1 MATNISQIE
10 EDETSEEQKQ
20 WMLENDYPLD
30 KYKIDEN
37 GKVTRRGFEQ
47 EENQEEK
54 YSPAG
59 TFATEFVRDLPGTL
73 VGIGTGMATGTGLGA
88 LGLGPWGAGAGALVG
103 GIAGGMAANE
113 GTRVL
118 MEKYTPELL
127 KRLNVSASQNPK
139 AATAAGIAQAV
150 VGGRPSMEGIRTIG
164 KLAVNRTL
172 PVAART
178 AAEKALVHPT
188 INLASNVA
196 GGVSG
201 EALNVAQ
208 GGEVDPYRLAGNI
221 AGGIAFS
228 GRPWYTSATTP
239 APAATR
245 LPNGDMLIDAQ
256 NRSKSAEFV
265 AKQNEGKAA
274 ADLSTDIWEGKSSAD
289 IANLIAEKIKIGQ
302 QKLSAQDVR
311 TAAAD
316 PNIVNNLND
325 PIKLEEAIGLMEGG
339 FSSAF
344 QKSRAAVRTEAEK
357 VAEEAAKTQTDAE
370 KAARKAFNTEA
381 NKNGFIPNDARY
393 EASKITPVDD
403 IIISS
408 YMREDATA
416 KVTEDAR
423 KAEIKKRQDALKQT
437 EKDDLDGL
445 TPQQRVDRDTAA
457 GIKAGNKAE
466 SDEQGKQGKA
476 TEANKEIRANELNLD
491 EARKKADAG
500 MQKRANEAKAGKQE
514 AAEDAAQAA
523 RDLSDKQQTNARKAS
538 LKESRAHARENG
550 YSYNLERADYFFEN
564 NGIVDEATRTRY
576 ANEDA
581 AAIRDAKARKAKN
594 AEVNEKAE
602 FEAMS
607 PAEQIAFTAKKEAV
621 RIAEEVRLANR
632 SAEQTTREGIK
643 NHNADKAA
651 IKQQADLK
659 GYDLTRA
666 RLSELL
672 NAPDPLKAAADNA
685 VQYKAE
691 DDAAEKAITD
701 KIAERDETAAGRL
714 AAAEERRVAA
724 EARKVARAAPK
735 TAPAAKAAE
744 AAPVDTTV
752 IDKVD
757 FPRPD
762 EITHTF
768 KTTRGSEYAYYGNNE
783 FSKTSIRNR
792 SGAEHKDTT
801 KGLQKESRLT
811 IFVDEENLGKA
822 GIVQIPK
829 IATRFSLLDTDLKA
843 AFILTEDSGVLKA
856 GSGWPFS
863 YTTEPKVGLFPVE
876 IYYED
881 SPVGDSGR
889 NVHFGTIITEVNST
903 TAKAPE
909 AATVVTAPEVV
920 APAATAAPKV
930 KAKTT
935 AKTPASAN
943 ARRAK
948 SKPAFTSEP
957 EGAATTTDAPV
968 PKAKNPPKAPDAPG
982 AAKRPAP
989 APKAP
994 PTPAPKAET
1003 AYVPDSDAVE
1013 KISVFI
1019 DAVNEAANNDNPIA
1033 KSLQAAFKKG
1043 YITENQRAEIEQIKK
1058 AQSDEDAY
1066 QRLDELLRK
1075 HKDAVIKAENKTK
1088 PKVEADPLTI
1098 RTDYVN
1104 AQGTL
1109 RVAIETI
1116 RDKIQNYR
1124 NQQAKQEGPID
1135 SDKISSFEMGKLA
1148 DETRLSINN
1157 MLRLTNDLIVGGRSL
1172 YDTDALRE
1180 LSEFTLGRGD
1190 RLLNKLNKIDAGIT
1204 DKLKT
1209 LSTQSTESTGANVA
1223 FSRDVQGPAM
1233 SQKNL
1238 EDLIALAARH
1248 NIKVVFGTVKDPVTG
1263 NNVQGSATLDT
1274 RTIVIDPNLAR
1285 ATTGLHEVA
1294 HIIYNEAARESM
1306 QRSLGETAQST
1317 AAYKAEFDA
1326 RIAEGLT
1333 PVEAHKLAMEEG
1345 VIRAFA
1351 DQHPNVEPKE
1361 IAQWFYAV
1369 KASLKNMVSARL
1381 SQSESAA
1388 WMWIAT
1394 HQLTPWNNAEGFV
1407 PLTNS
1412 RVRYNRQEEEFK
1424 EAPNKVPRNFNPMKS
1439 VLDRVIEMFPK
1450 LGNSLKTA
1458 TNERD
1463 FKIGQWGSKAESE
1476 IVKLSPAKQKILIN
1490 HHYDDLDAKTA
1501 TAPSDTTLIPA
1512 LTEIRAALLKVA
1524 QDGNAEG
1531 HMIQTVQGNRP
1542 RSETEHYFPAQEV
1555 DAEVIAAFADPSR
1568 GADQRALRDSF
1579 LDWTQKQ
1586 WKDNNKIAAKET
1598 AAEYNQ
1604 RAIDAANEKYTER
1617 LSQMQTGGDNQAD
1630 PTFAG
1635 SRKPEGFTLPRSWR
1649 SNDLASVFSNYIKR
1663 SSIDYA
1669 TQKHLEVDEN
1679 VASMIGLP
1687 TWNKGEEVTPRLETD
1702 HRKNKDVNLALN
1714 QFAGVSSNPLGS
1726 GVIAR
1731 TAGLVGSLAI
1741 GPVSGLGDLT
1751 TTTMTGMKYL
1761 QPSDYFS
1768 GLTSFLSKVSKTA
1781 ELAARSQAS
1790 GLNDPN
1796 SARQLKA
1803 QLDLAD
1809 KTAGWVIKTTDFIT
1823 KWTGKNKL
1831 EYASRVMAQG
1841 WGEVITEHAVANANR
1856 GDAESIKFMEN
1867 VDPNWKNADPQSLA
1881 ASAGRLMQGSYDAR
1895 QLPAWMINSAA
1906 APYFTWSKW
1915 SIGQLNTFTNTA
1927 VKPLLNG
1934 NPVPLISQLVIG
1946 ALGGSVVK
1954 AVTEWAKNKDGIDPT
1969 WAEIGYAI
1977 KKKPEK
1983 EISLTAQKL
1992 FTLMSTAGT
2001 FGFAGD
2007 LAKMGIDT
2015 ASGNKLR
2022 IPAKMPLADFAQTSI
2037 QRASAMAEAMYKG
2050 EDFFDVIIKGVKDE
2064 AKEHVQLVQVA
2075 NNWLSEKSNTEYEDR
2090 RRNKIFNQMNDL
2102 PTGSTTF
2109 SESYENLKE
2118 AQLDDM
2124 DRNDPALKP
2133 LIAQLVRE
2141 AKLRNPNNR
2150 EGLKAAIRKL
2160 TTVRNSIMPNPEARE
2175 SRAKAAE
2182 FVKFAEAQLAGGG
2195 KEIKQRWIR
2204 QKQLN
2209 EYKKRLIKSKT

>member
-1 MATNISQIE
+1 M
-10 EDETSEEQKQ
+10 D
-20 WMLENDYPLD
+20 
-30 KYKIDEN
+30 
-37 GKVTRRGFEQ
+37 
-47 EENQEEK
+47 
-54 YSPAG
+54 
-59 TFATEFVRDLPGTL
+59 
-73 VGIGTGMATGTGLGA
+73 
-88 LGLGPWGAGAGALVG
+88 
-103 GIAGGMAANE
+103 
-113 GTRVL
+113 
-118 MEKYTPELL
+118 
-127 KRLNVSASQNPK
+127 
-139 AATAAGIAQAV
+139 
-150 VGGRPSMEGIRTIG
+150 
-164 KLAVNRTL
+164 KLA
-172 PVAART
+172 
-178 AAEKALVHPT
+178 
-188 INLASNVA
+188 
-196 GGVSG
+196 
-201 EALNVAQ
+201 
-208 GGEVDPYRLAGNI
+208 
-221 AGGIAFS
+221 
-228 GRPWYTSATTP
+228 
-239 APAATR
+239 
-245 LPNGDMLIDAQ
+245 
-256 NRSKSAEFV
+256 
-265 AKQNEGKAA
+265 
-274 ADLSTDIWEGKSSAD
+274 AD
-289 IANLIAEKIKIGQ
+289 INSSIKI
-302 QKLSAQDVR
+302 
-311 TAAAD
+311 
-316 PNIVNNLND
+316 
-325 PIKLEEAIGLMEGG
+325 
-339 FSSAF
+339 
-344 QKSRAAVRTEAEK
+344 
-357 VAEEAAKTQTDAE
+357 
-370 KAARKAFNTEA
+370 
-381 NKNGFIPNDARY
+381 
-393 EASKITPVDD
+393 
-403 IIISS
+403 
-408 YMREDATA
+408 
-416 KVTEDAR
+416 
-423 KAEIKKRQDALKQT
+423 
-437 EKDDLDGL
+437 
-445 TPQQRVDRDTAA
+445 
-457 GIKAGNKAE
+457 
-466 SDEQGKQGKA
+466 
-476 TEANKEIRANELNLD
+476 
-491 EARKKADAG
+491 
-500 MQKRANEAKAGKQE
+500 
-514 AAEDAAQAA
+514 
-523 RDLSDKQQTNARKAS
+523 
-538 LKESRAHARENG
+538 
-550 YSYNLERADYFFEN
+550 
-564 NGIVDEATRTRY
+564 
-576 ANEDA
+576 
-581 AAIRDAKARKAKN
+581 
-594 AEVNEKAE
+594 
-602 FEAMS
+602 
-607 PAEQIAFTAKKEAV
+607 
-621 RIAEEVRLANR
+621 
-632 SAEQTTREGIK
+632 
-643 NHNADKAA
+643 
-651 IKQQADLK
+651 
-659 GYDLTRA
+659 
-666 RLSELL
+666 
-672 NAPDPLKAAADNA
+672 
-685 VQYKAE
+685 
-691 DDAAEKAITD
+691 
-701 KIAERDETAAGRL
+701 
-714 AAAEERRVAA
+714 
-724 EARKVARAAPK
+724 
-735 TAPAAKAAE
+735 
-744 AAPVDTTV
+744 
-752 IDKVD
+752 
-757 FPRPD
+757 
-762 EITHTF
+762 
-768 KTTRGSEYAYYGNNE
+768 
-783 FSKTSIRNR
+783 
-792 SGAEHKDTT
+792 
-801 KGLQKESRLT
+801 
-811 IFVDEENLGKA
+811 
-822 GIVQIPK
+822 
-829 IATRFSLLDTDLKA
+829 
-843 AFILTEDSGVLKA
+843 
-856 GSGWPFS
+856 
-863 YTTEPKVGLFPVE
+863 
-876 IYYED
+876 
-881 SPVGDSGR
+881 
-889 NVHFGTIITEVNST
+889 
-903 TAKAPE
+903 
-909 AATVVTAPEVV
+909 
-920 APAATAAPKV
+920 
-930 KAKTT
+930 
-935 AKTPASAN
+935 
-943 ARRAK
+943 
-948 SKPAFTSEP
+948 
-957 EGAATTTDAPV
+957 
-968 PKAKNPPKAPDAPG
+968 
-982 AAKRPAP
+982 
-989 APKAP
+989 
-994 PTPAPKAET
+994 
-1003 AYVPDSDAVE
+1003 
-1013 KISVFI
+1013 
-1019 DAVNEAANNDNPIA
+1019 
-1033 KSLQAAFKKG
+1033 
-1043 YITENQRAEIEQIKK
+1043 
-1058 AQSDEDAY
+1058 
-1066 QRLDELLRK
+1066 LLR
-1075 HKDAVIKAENKTK
+1075 A
-1088 PKVEADPLTI
+1088 P
-1098 RTDYVN
+1098 
-1104 AQGTL
+1104 
-1109 RVAIETI
+1109 
-1116 RDKIQNYR
+1116 
-1124 NQQAKQEGPID
+1124 
-1135 SDKISSFEMGKLA
+1135 
-1148 DETRLSINN
+1148 
-1157 MLRLTNDLIVGGRSL
+1157 NDLIVEGKSL
-1172 YDTDALRE
+1172 YDTATLIDLGK
-1180 LSEFTLGRGD
+1180 FTLNRGEA
-1190 RLLNKLNKIDAGIT
+1190 LLTKLNKIDADIT
-1204 DKLKT
+1204 KKLET
-1209 LSTQSTESTGANVA
+1209 LPPQSTESTGANVLL
-1223 FSRDVQGPAM
+1223 SRDVQGPAM

-1263 NNVQGSATLDT
+1263 NNVQGSATLNT

-1369 KASLKNMVSARL
+1369 KASLKNMVNAKL
-1381 SQSESAA
+1381 SQNEAAA

-1439 VLDRVIEMFPK
+1439 VLDRVTEMFPK

-1476 IVKLSPAKQKILIN
+1476 IVKLSPAQQKILIN

-1501 TAPSDTTLIPA
+1501 TAPSDTALMPA

-1586 WKDNNKIAAKET
+1586 WKDNNKIGAKET

-1604 RAIDAANEKYTER
+1604 RAIDTANEKYTER

-1731 TAGLVGSLAI
+1731 AAGLVGSLAI

-1796 SARQLKA
+1796 SARQIKA

-1809 KTAGWVIKTTDFIT
+1809 KTADWVIKITDGIT

-1831 EYASRVMAQG
+1831 EYAARVMAQG

-1867 VDPNWKNADPQSLA
+1867 VDPNWKNTDSQSLA

-1954 AVTEWAKNKDGIDPT
+1954 AMTEWAKNRDGMDPT

-2007 LAKMGIDT
+2007 IVKMGIDT

-2022 IPAKMPLADFAQTSI
+2022 IPAKMPLADLALTSI

-2064 AKEHVQLVQVA
+2064 AKEHLQLGQVA

-2090 RRNKIFNQMNDL
+2090 RRNKIFNQLNDL

-2109 SESYENLKE
+2109 SQSYENLKE
-2118 AQLDDM
+2118 TQLDNM

-2160 TTVRNSIMPNPEARE
+2160 TTVRNSIMPNPAARE

>member
-59 TFATEFVRDLPGTL
+59 TFATEFVRALPGTFA
-73 VGIGTGMATGTGLGA
+73 GIGTGMATGAGLGA
-88 LGLGPWGAGAGALVG
+88 LGAGPWGAGAGALVG
-103 GIAGGMAANE
+103 GIGGGMAANE
-113 GTRVL
+113 GTRML

-127 KRLNVSASQNPK
+127 ERLNVSARQNPK
-139 AATAAGIAQAV
+139 SATAAGIAQAI

-178 AAEKALVHPT
+178 AAEKALVQPT
-188 INLASNVA
+188 IGLASNVA
-196 GGVSG
+196 GGVAG

-208 GGEVDPYRLAGNI
+208 GGDVDLSRLAGNI

-228 GRPWYTSATTP
+228 GRPWYKSATTP

-289 IANLIAEKIKIGQ
+289 IANLIAEKIKIGG

-316 PNIVNNLND
+316 PNLVNNLND
-325 PIKLEEAIGLMEGG
+325 PIKLEEAIGLMEGA
-339 FSSAF
+339 FTSAY

-381 NKNGFIPNDARY
+381 NAKGFIPNDARY
-393 EASKITPVDD
+393 EASKTTPVDAT
-403 IIISS
+403 IIHD
-408 YMREDATA
+408 YMQEDATA
-416 KVTEDAR
+416 KVTETAR
-423 KAEIKKRQDALKQT
+423 KAGIKKQQDAFKQT
-437 EKDDLDGL
+437 AQDIADGL
-445 TPQQRVDRDTAA
+445 TPQEIIDRDAAA
-457 GIKAGNKAE
+457 GIKVGNKAA
-466 SDEQGKQGKA
+466 SDEQTNQRKA
-476 TEANKEIRANELNLD
+476 AEANEKIKTKLNLE
-491 EARKKADAG
+491 EAQRKADDAA
-500 MQKRANEAKAGKQE
+500 MQKGADEVRAGKQK
-514 AAEDAAQAA
+514 DADDAVQAA
-523 RDLSDKQQTNARKAS
+523 KDLSDKQQTAARKESLEAS
-538 LKESRAHARENG
+538 SAHAKVNG
-550 YSYNLERADYFFEN
+550 YSHTADRADYFFEN
-564 NGIVDEATRTRY
+564 NGNVDSFKLSQY
-576 ANEDA
+576 AAEDA
-581 AAIRDAKARKAKN
+581 KKIQFNKELKESNALRAEAAAYYT
-594 AEVNEKAE
+594 
-602 FEAMS
+602 MS
-607 PAEQIAFTAKKEAV
+607 PEQQKAFTAQKDAA
-621 RIAEEVRLANR
+621 RTAEETRLANLENNR
-632 SAEQTTREGIK
+632 TTTAGQRK
-643 NHNADKAA
+643 YRADKAA
-651 IKQQADLK
+651 IRKQADLN
-659 GYDLTRA
+659 GYVLTTA
-666 RLSELL
+666 RQAELL
-672 NAPDPLKAAADNA
+672 NALDPNQAAIDNA

-691 DDAAEKAITD
+691 DDAAEKVITD
-701 KIAERDETAAGRL
+701 RIAER
-714 AAAEERRVAA
+714 
-724 EARKVARAAPK
+724 KVASAKPK
-735 TAPAAKAAE
+735 AEVKAE
-744 AAPVDTTV
+744 TKIPDPVPVDTTV

-768 KTTRGSEYAYYGNNE
+768 KTTRGSEYAYYGNNKL
-783 FSKTSIRNR
+783 SKTSIRNR
-792 SGAEHKDTT
+792 SGAEHKDNTR
-801 KGLQKESRLT
+801 GLQKESRLT

-822 GIVQIPK
+822 GIVQMPN
-829 IATRFSLLDTDLKA
+829 IATRFSLLDKDLTA
-843 AFILTEDSGVLKA
+843 AFILIEDSGVLKA

-863 YTTEPKVGLFPVE
+863 YTTEPKVGLTPVE
-876 IYYED
+876 IYRAD
-881 SPVGDSGR
+881 SLVGNKGS
-889 NVHFGTIITEVNST
+889 NVHFGTKIIEVNPI

-909 AATVVTAPEVV
+909 AATVVTAPVVV
-920 APAATAAPKV
+920 APAATAAPKARTTAAP
-930 KAKTT
+930 KATAT
-935 AKTPASAN
+935 AKT
-943 ARRAK
+943 RRAGSK
-948 SKPAFTSEP
+948 SKFKVEP
-957 EGAATTTDAPV
+957 EVATPTDAPATEPV
-968 PKAKNPPKAPDAPG
+968 AKTGKPVRTP
-982 AAKRPAP
+982 AKRPA
-989 APKAP
+989 AAAET
-994 PTPAPKAET
+994 TPA
-1003 AYVPDSDAVE
+1003 
-1013 KISVFI
+1013 
-1019 DAVNEAANNDNPIA
+1019 
-1033 KSLQAAFKKG
+1033 
-1043 YITENQRAEIEQIKK
+1043 
-1058 AQSDEDAY
+1058 
-1066 QRLDELLRK
+1066 
-1075 HKDAVIKAENKTK
+1075 
-1088 PKVEADPLTI
+1088 PKVEADLLTI
-1098 RTDYVN
+1098 RTDYVK
-1104 AQGTL
+1104 AQEVL
-1109 RVAIETI
+1109 RGAIAGI
-1116 RDKIQNYR
+1116 KDKIQVYR
-1124 NQQAKQEGPID
+1124 DQQAGQDINDNSKKLTYVQMD
-1135 SDKISSFEMGKLA
+1135 KLA
-1148 DETRLSINN
+1148 ADINSSIKIL
-1157 MLRLTNDLIVGGRSL
+1157 LRAPNDLIVEGKSL
-1172 YDTDALRE
+1172 YDTATLIDLGK
-1180 LSEFTLGRGD
+1180 FTLNRGEA
-1190 RLLNKLNKIDAGIT
+1190 LLTKLNKIDADIT
-1204 DKLKT
+1204 KKLET
-1209 LSTQSTESTGANVA
+1209 LPPQSTESTGANVLL
-1223 FSRDVQGPAM
+1223 SRDVQGPAM

-1263 NNVQGSATLDT
+1263 NNVQGSATLNT

-1369 KASLKNMVSARL
+1369 KASLKNMVNAKL
-1381 SQSESAA
+1381 SQNEAAA

-1439 VLDRVIEMFPK
+1439 VLDRVTEMFPK

-1476 IVKLSPAKQKILIN
+1476 IVKLSPAQQKILIN

-1501 TAPSDTTLIPA
+1501 TAPSDTALMPA

-1586 WKDNNKIAAKET
+1586 WKDNNKIGAKET

-1604 RAIDAANEKYTER
+1604 RAIDTANEKYTER

-1731 TAGLVGSLAI
+1731 AAGLVGSLAI

-1796 SARQLKA
+1796 SARQIKA

-1809 KTAGWVIKTTDFIT
+1809 KTADWVIKITDGIT

-1831 EYASRVMAQG
+1831 EYAARVMAQG

-1867 VDPNWKNADPQSLA
+1867 VDPNWKNTDSQSLA

-1954 AVTEWAKNKDGIDPT
+1954 AMTEWAKNRDGMDPT

-2007 LAKMGIDT
+2007 IVKMGIDT

-2022 IPAKMPLADFAQTSI
+2022 IPAKMPLADLALTSI

-2050 EDFFDVIIKGVKDE
+2050 EDFFDVIIEGVKDE
-2064 AKEHVQLVQVA
+2064 AKEHLQLGQVA

-2090 RRNKIFNQMNDL
+2090 RRNKIFNQLNDL

-2109 SESYENLKE
+2109 SQSYENLKE
-2118 AQLDDM
+2118 TQLDNM

>member
-1 MATNISQIE
+1 MT
-10 EDETSEEQKQ
+10 K
-20 WMLENDYPLD
+20 
-30 KYKIDEN
+30 
-37 GKVTRRGFEQ
+37 
-47 EENQEEK
+47 
-54 YSPAG
+54 
-59 TFATEFVRDLPGTL
+59 TE
-73 VGIGTGMATGTGLGA
+73 
-88 LGLGPWGAGAGALVG
+88 
-103 GIAGGMAANE
+103 
-113 GTRVL
+113 
-118 MEKYTPELL
+118 
-127 KRLNVSASQNPK
+127 
-139 AATAAGIAQAV
+139 
-150 VGGRPSMEGIRTIG
+150 
-164 KLAVNRTL
+164 
-172 PVAART
+172 
-178 AAEKALVHPT
+178 
-188 INLASNVA
+188 
-196 GGVSG
+196 
-201 EALNVAQ
+201 
-208 GGEVDPYRLAGNI
+208 
-221 AGGIAFS
+221 
-228 GRPWYTSATTP
+228 
-239 APAATR
+239 
-245 LPNGDMLIDAQ
+245 
-256 NRSKSAEFV
+256 
-265 AKQNEGKAA
+265 
-274 ADLSTDIWEGKSSAD
+274 
-289 IANLIAEKIKIGQ
+289 
-302 QKLSAQDVR
+302 
-311 TAAAD
+311 
-316 PNIVNNLND
+316 
-325 PIKLEEAIGLMEGG
+325 
-339 FSSAF
+339 
-344 QKSRAAVRTEAEK
+344 
-357 VAEEAAKTQTDAE
+357 
-370 KAARKAFNTEA
+370 
-381 NKNGFIPNDARY
+381 
-393 EASKITPVDD
+393 
-403 IIISS
+403 
-408 YMREDATA
+408 
-416 KVTEDAR
+416 
-423 KAEIKKRQDALKQT
+423 
-437 EKDDLDGL
+437 
-445 TPQQRVDRDTAA
+445 
-457 GIKAGNKAE
+457 
-466 SDEQGKQGKA
+466 
-476 TEANKEIRANELNLD
+476 
-491 EARKKADAG
+491 
-500 MQKRANEAKAGKQE
+500 
-514 AAEDAAQAA
+514 
-523 RDLSDKQQTNARKAS
+523 
-538 LKESRAHARENG
+538 
-550 YSYNLERADYFFEN
+550 
-564 NGIVDEATRTRY
+564 
-576 ANEDA
+576 
-581 AAIRDAKARKAKN
+581 
-594 AEVNEKAE
+594 
-602 FEAMS
+602 
-607 PAEQIAFTAKKEAV
+607 
-621 RIAEEVRLANR
+621 
-632 SAEQTTREGIK
+632 
-643 NHNADKAA
+643 
-651 IKQQADLK
+651 
-659 GYDLTRA
+659 
-666 RLSELL
+666 
-672 NAPDPLKAAADNA
+672 
-685 VQYKAE
+685 
-691 DDAAEKAITD
+691 
-701 KIAERDETAAGRL
+701 
-714 AAAEERRVAA
+714 
-724 EARKVARAAPK
+724 
-735 TAPAAKAAE
+735 
-744 AAPVDTTV
+744 
-752 IDKVD
+752 
-757 FPRPD
+757 
-762 EITHTF
+762 
-768 KTTRGSEYAYYGNNE
+768 
-783 FSKTSIRNR
+783 
-792 SGAEHKDTT
+792 
-801 KGLQKESRLT
+801 
-811 IFVDEENLGKA
+811 
-822 GIVQIPK
+822 
-829 IATRFSLLDTDLKA
+829 
-843 AFILTEDSGVLKA
+843 
-856 GSGWPFS
+856 
-863 YTTEPKVGLFPVE
+863 
-876 IYYED
+876 
-881 SPVGDSGR
+881 
-889 NVHFGTIITEVNST
+889 
-903 TAKAPE
+903 
-909 AATVVTAPEVV
+909 
-920 APAATAAPKV
+920 
-930 KAKTT
+930 
-935 AKTPASAN
+935 
-943 ARRAK
+943 
-948 SKPAFTSEP
+948 
-957 EGAATTTDAPV
+957 
-968 PKAKNPPKAPDAPG
+968 NPPKAPDAPV
-982 AAKRPAP
+982 AAKKPAKP
-989 APKAP
+989 QAP
-994 PTPAPKAET
+994 PAAKVET
-1003 AYVPDSDAVE
+1003 VYEPYSDVVG
-1013 KISVFI
+1013 KISDFI
-1019 DAVNEAANNDNPIA
+1019 DDVSEAANNDNPIA
-1033 KSLQAAFKKG
+1033 KSLAAALKKG
-1043 YITENQRAEIEQIKK
+1043 YITEKHSTEIKQIRENQGDQ
-1058 AQSDEDAY
+1058 DAY
-1066 QRLDELLRK
+1066 DRLDELLEA
-1075 HKDAVIKAENKTK
+1075 HKDAVMKAEDKSRPKTPAK
-1088 PKVEADPLTI
+1088 TDAEIKTEVDQRAKEEADAKADRLTKRIEYFGIEQALNSNFRKIENLADKYDAQI
-1098 RTDYVN
+1098 R
-1104 AQGTL
+1104 
-1109 RVAIETI
+1109 
-1116 RDKIQNYR
+1116 IQN
-1124 NQQAKQEGPID
+1124 NNADGTKLTPVELTAFNTITTN
-1135 SDKISSFEMGKLA
+1135 KINKLLKA
-1148 DETRLSINN
+1148 
-1157 MLRLTNDLIVGGRSL
+1157 TNDLKIGGEPL
-1172 YDTDALRE
+1172 YDANRVRE
-1180 LSEFTLGRGD
+1180 LADYSLTDTNELLRKLVSVKNEIVTFKHPD
-1190 RLLNKLNKIDAGIT
+1190 RL
-1204 DKLKT
+1204 
-1209 LSTQSTESTGANVA
+1209 
-1223 FSRDVQGPAM
+1223 SRDVQGPAM

-1263 NNVQGSATLDT
+1263 NNVQGSATLNT

-1369 KASLKNMVSARL
+1369 KASLKNMVNAKL
-1381 SQSESAA
+1381 SQNESAA

-1424 EAPNKVPRNFNPMKS
+1424 EAPNKVPRNLNFMKP
-1439 VLDRVIEMFPK
+1439 VLDRVTEMFPK

-1476 IVKLSPAKQKILIN
+1476 IVKLSPAQQKILIN

-1501 TAPSDTTLIPA
+1501 TAPSDTALMPA

-1586 WKDNNKIAAKET
+1586 WKDNNKIGAKET

-1604 RAIDAANEKYTER
+1604 RAIDTANEKYTER

-1731 TAGLVGSLAI
+1731 AAGLVGSLAI

-1796 SARQLKA
+1796 SARQIKA

-1809 KTAGWVIKTTDFIT
+1809 KTADWVIKITDGIT

-1831 EYASRVMAQG
+1831 EYAARVMAQG

-1867 VDPNWKNADPQSLA
+1867 VDPNWKNTDSQSLA

-1954 AVTEWAKNKDGIDPT
+1954 AMTEWAKNRDGMDPT

-2007 LAKMGIDT
+2007 IVKMGIDT

-2022 IPAKMPLADFAQTSI
+2022 IPAKMPLADLALTSI

-2050 EDFFDVIIKGVKDE
+2050 EDFFDVIIEGVKDE
-2064 AKEHVQLVQVA
+2064 AKEHLQLGQVA

-2090 RRNKIFNQMNDL
+2090 RRNKIFNQLNDL

-2109 SESYENLKE
+2109 SQSYENLKE
-2118 AQLDDM
+2118 TQLDNM